1 MPCYSTHS
9 KYLPAQKPH
18 RWQSQD
24 NIEPSNLLDYSW
36 FIPWQPLQR
45 CSFLHHIVWVKTAM
59 RHLYCTVHIVRRM
72 CCDRSLA
79 MKSLLRSINVVWL
92 ADSLAPKR
100 SHGVISWHH
109 VASLFAKSL
118 WNHITQC
125 YEIIIMHDRDV
136 GVPCHCIVFQS
147 IHQGFPQFRN
157 EIIFIWQHDSNFK
170 PGLVH
175 CFPLHPS
182 TTPGISLTRPVW
194 ETLTMCECVR
204 ERACVCVIAHYGIKE
219 WVCGSKIECETITF
233 SK

>member
-18 RWQSQD
+18 RWQGRD
-24 NIEPSNLLDYSW
+24 DMEPSNLLDYSW
-36 FIPWQPLQR
+36 FIPWQPLQK
-45 CSFLHHIVWVKTAM
+45 CSFLHHIVWAKTAM
-59 RHLYCTVHIVRRM
+59 RRPRCTACTYCMLYVFRKEAYNKI
-72 CCDRSLA
+72 LA
-79 MKSLLRSINVVWL
+79 WIHQCHMIRGTAGTK
-92 ADSLAPKR
+92 KR
-100 SHGVISWHH
+100 PWRHSHH
-109 VASLFAKSL
+109 VMSLFAWSL
-118 WNHITQC
+118 WNHNIHC

-175 CFPLHPS
+175 CFPLHPL

-194 ETLTMCECVR
+194 EHLLCVSA
-204 ERACVCVIAHYGIKE
+204 RARVHVLVWLHIM
-219 WVCGSKIECETITF
+219 V
-233 SK
+233 